1 MTRDRKPKMCT
12 LTDEQLAELGEVLK
26 HQFMTCGEIVLYVKE
41 HFKYETNLNLILAN
55 LDARGFKCAEE
66 ERRTGHGKKRYY
78 KIFTKEDYEKI
89 EEEHR
94 ENATRRIL
102 AAVSY

>member
-1 MTRDRKPKMCT
+1 MNKRKPKVCA
-12 LTDEQLAELGEVLK
+12 LKDDQIAELGEILK
-26 HQFMTCGEIVLYVKE
+26 HKFMTCGEIISYVEE
-41 HFKYETNLNLILAN
+41 HFNYKTNLTLILSN
-55 LDARGFKCAEE
+55 LAARGFNCAEE
-66 ERRTGHGKKRYY
+66 ERRTAHGKKRYY
-78 KIFTKEDYEKI
+78 RIFTKEDYEKI